1 MQGNKLL
8 GLILLVLGI
17 LALAYG
23 GFTYTTTHDK
33 ADIGP
38 LHIQTHE
45 KERVN
50 IPVWM
55 GIAGTVGGA
64 AMLLAGRGVHE

>member
-17 LALAYG
+17 LSLTYG
-23 GFTYTTTHDK
+23 GFTYTKDRDK
-33 ADIGP
+33 AQIGP
-38 LHIQTHE
+38 LHIQVE
-45 KERVN
+45 DKEHVN

-55 GIAGTVGGA
+55 GIAGAVGGA
-64 AMLLAGRGVHE
+64 ALLLASRGVHE